1 MMAPLPTQQH
11 VVAEKRY
18 TVAPDTQIL
27 QSDESPRLYFLETGV
42 ISSRLPTTTWDRG
55 SEPGAS
61 KECQENWEGC
71 TRDAE
76 PVPGRMKNT
85 VRHPRNARKKSQV
98 SKPPHL
104 K

>member
-1 MMAPLPTQQH
+1 MMGPLPTQQH
-11 VVAEKRY
+11 VAAKKSY
-18 TVAPDTQIL
+18 TAAPDTQIL

-42 ISSRLPTTTWDRG
+42 ISSRLPTTTRDRG
-55 SEPGAS
+55 SGPGAS
-61 KECQENWEGC
+61 KECQESWEGF

-76 PVPGRMKNT
+76 PEPGRKKNT

-98 SKPPHL
+98 SKPLHL